1 MSFNKAKVLKSAE
14 KYVQQGKIPAAIDEY
29 RKIVEADPNDL
40 TMINT
45 LGDLCVRAGRTEEAI
60 QNFSRIAEN
69 YRENGFTLKAIAMYK
84 KISKLEP
91 SNFDTSLK
99 LADLYSKQGLI
110 VDARQQYLIVA
121 DAYKRNGQTK
131 RALEVLQKIAD
142 LDPENTA
149 VRLKLAESY
158 QVEGL
163 DEQAHDAYVYAG
175 QEFAKK
181 GRIPDAISAFTKAAS
196 INSSSK
202 IALKSLADAYIQQ
215 NDPYRAIEL
224 LTQASE
230 NNPNDVDIMVILGRT
245 YISAKMLEQAE
256 QTFIRLLDIDKSRY
270 DYLIQVGRAYLEVGK
285 FDRTIGAIDCCIDLL
300 FARRQEEK
308 AVNLLRGILEYDA
321 NHMQALK
328 RMADIYTR
336 TREDHNLA
344 STLNTIVEVS
354 LRQQRKDDA
363 IEALKKLVEIEPDEQ
378 SHKQRLISLGG
389 TIETVKTTPPK
400 VQQPTYSIPN
410 VFEPVAAA
418 NTPLSTSQVSADNQ
432 VIDSQILQAELF
444 LNRGYADSAAQILER
459 LISQYP
465 SNIEVRLKIKQVY
478 IDGGQEEKAASQ
490 CMTLAKLYE
499 SQGDK
504 ALASD
509 LLSEAYELNPKL
521 KPANAAKA
529 PARNGQPVSKLADS
543 IEINLDDALS
553 SDFSFEPSSFSQP
566 KADVVKPQSTT
577 YQPQASTLSAFDL
590 SSKLSSSPSPT
601 APPPTSSLPYG
612 LPELFNQQAGPAT
625 TPPPAMSSP
634 SSNFNPF
641 SQQVAPP
648 SSFDMPN
655 LFGQSSSPAMPQ
667 ANQPTSFANIFPPT
681 PQTPSRTAPATPL
694 GAKGEVP
701 DLQSAKFEIT
711 IDDGGTNQL
720 AKDKI
725 LKDELDGVDFYIQQ
739 GYMEIARSTLEDLEK
754 QHPNHPAIL
763 ERFAK
768 IGISKPAPSAASKFL
783 QTASDLEPIEE
794 LPEGAFLDASTPGTF
809 NPFASPSTSAPSSQ
823 RPLPPP
829 PQAPAP
835 IPEILS
841 SKAQNIA
848 LQQNQAVSM
857 FDSLISD
864 VEAELDEMPTQDV
877 LPMAKTAASNSQSTS
892 SKTSSSKP
900 TTGSLLDAESL
911 TSLFEEEFVNEFE
924 TADKP
929 DFETHYN
936 LGLAYKDMELF
947 DDAIEQFQLAFKAS
961 SPASEDGNYFN
972 CCNMLGYCFLRNN
985 MARPS
990 AVWYKRG
997 LEAPNRSDEEYQAMR
1012 FDLADAYEN
1021 LHEYKKALEC
1031 LQEVYAL
1038 DINYR
1043 DIGSRIRE
1051 IQEKMREEN
1060 N

>member
-1 MSFNKAKVLKSAE
+1 MSFNKAKILKSAE

-60 QNFSRIAEN
+60 QNFSRIAES

-121 DAYKRNGQTK
+121 DAYKRNGNTK
-131 RALEVLQKIAD
+131 KALEILQKIAD

-163 DEQAHDAYVYAG
+163 NDQAHDSYIYAG

-181 GRIPDAISAFTKAAS
+181 GRSPDAISAFSKAAS
-196 INSSSK
+196 INSASK
-202 IALKSLADAYIQQ
+202 IALKSLADAYVQQ

-224 LTQASE
+224 LANASQ

-245 YISAKMLEQAE
+245 YISAKMLEEAE
-256 QTFIRLLDIDKSRY
+256 MTFSRLLDIDKSRY
-270 DYLIQVGRAYLEVGK
+270 DYLIQVGKAYLEVGK
-285 FDRTIGAIDCCIDLL
+285 FDRTIGAIDKCIDLL
-300 FARRQEEK
+300 FGRRQEEK
-308 AVNLLRGILEYDA
+308 AVNLLKSILEYDP
-321 NHMQALK
+321 NHMVALK
-328 RMADIYTR
+328 RIADIYTR
-336 TREDHNLA
+336 TREDHNLVT
-344 STLNTIVEVS
+344 TLNSIVEVA
-354 LRQQRKDDA
+354 LRQQQREEA
-363 IEALKKLVEIEPDEQ
+363 IEALNKLITIEPDEQ

-389 TIETVKTTPPK
+389 KVEIIRSEPK
-400 VQQPTYSIPN
+400 LPAPSEAYSITNDVQP
-410 VFEPVAAA
+410 
-418 NTPLSTSQVSADNQ
+418 
-432 VIDSQILQAELF
+432 IDSQLRQAELF
-444 LNRGYADSAAQILER
+444 LNRGYADNAAQILEGV
-459 LISQYP
+459 ISQYP
-465 SNIEVRLKIKQVY
+465 NSIEARLKIKQIYV
-478 IDGGQEEKAASQ
+478 DGGQEEKAASQ
-490 CMTLAKLYE
+490 CLTLAKLYE

-504 ALASD
+504 ASAAD
-509 LLSEAYELNPKL
+509 LLSEAYDLNPKL
-521 KPANAAKA
+521 KPASAPKT
-529 PARNGQPVSKLADS
+529 PARNGQLAPKLTES
-543 IEINLDDALS
+543 VEIILDDALS
-553 SDFSFEPSSFSQP
+553 SDFTFESPAFVQP
-566 KADVVKPQSTT
+566 RADAIKPQSTT
-577 YQPQASTLSAFDL
+577 YQPQASTLSTFDFSGKPSN
-590 SSKLSSSPSPT
+590 SST
-601 APPPTSSLPYG
+601 APPPPSSSLPYG
-612 LPELFNQQAGPAT
+612 LPELFNNKGGPAT
-625 TPPPAMSSP
+625 TPPNPMP
-634 SSNFNPF
+634 NPVNNFNPF
-641 SQQVAPP
+641 GQPSASSQ
-648 SSFDMPN
+648 FDMSN
-655 LFGQSSSPAMPQ
+655 LFGQQSNAPLPATLQPQ
-667 ANQPTSFANIFPPT
+667 NQPSNFANIFPPT
-681 PQTPSRTAPATPL
+681 PQTPVRNVPSIPI

-701 DLQSAKFEIT
+701 GIQQNDRFEIT
-711 IDDGGTNQL
+711 IDDSGPNQL
-720 AKDKI
+720 AQDKI

-754 QHPNHPAIL
+754 QHPNHPAII

-768 IGISKPAPSAASKFL
+768 IGIHKPAPSASHGKFL
-783 QTASDLEPIEE
+783 QTAPDLEPIEDI
-794 LPEGAFLDASTPGTF
+794 PEGAFLETSTPGAPF
-809 NPFASPSTSAPSSQ
+809 NPFTGQTLAPPVAQ
-823 RPLPPP
+823 RPATPAPQAPPPMPDILSSRAQNFAPP
-829 PQAPAP
+829 PQ
-835 IPEILS
+835 S
-841 SKAQNIA
+841 
-848 LQQNQAVSM
+848 QADSM

-877 LPMAKTAASNSQSTS
+877 LPMAKTAATTSSSTS
-892 SKTSSSKP
+892 SSSSSKASSYSSKP

-961 SPASEDGNYFN
+961 SANSGDGNYFN

-997 LEAPNRSDEEYQAMR
+997 LEAPERSDEEYQAMR

-1021 LHEYKKALEC
+1021 LREYKKALEC

-1043 DIGSRIRE
+1043 DVGTKIKE
-1051 IQEKMREEN
+1051 IHEKMREEN

>member
-1 MSFNKAKVLKSAE
+1 MSFNKAKILKSAE

-91 SNFDTSLK
+91 SNFETSLK

-131 RALEVLQKIAD
+131 KALEILQKIAD

-163 DEQAHDAYVYAG
+163 NDQAHDAYVYAG

-181 GRIPDAISAFTKAAS
+181 GKTQEAISAFTKAAS
-196 INSSSK
+196 INSASK
-202 IALKSLADAYIQQ
+202 IALKSLADAYVQQ

-224 LTQASE
+224 LSQALQ

-245 YISAKMLEQAE
+245 YISAKMLEEAE
-256 QTFIRLLDIDKSRY
+256 VTFARLLEVDKSRY

-285 FDRTIGAIDCCIDLL
+285 FDRTIGAIDQCIDLL
-300 FARRQEEK
+300 VARRQEEK
-308 AVNLLRGILEYDA
+308 AVTLLKTILEYDP
-321 NHMQALK
+321 NHMQAL
-328 RMADIYTR
+328 RHIADIYTR
-336 TREDHNLA
+336 TREDHNLV
-344 STLNTIVEVS
+344 STLNLIVDLA
-354 LRQQRKDDA
+354 LRQQQKDEA

-378 SHKQRLISLGG
+378 SYKQRLMSLGG
-389 TIETVKTTPPK
+389 TVVEPVKPAKPS
-400 VQQPTYSIPN
+400 YSIPN
-410 VFEPVAAA
+410 AFEPVGA
-418 NTPLSTSQVSADNQ
+418 TVPLTNKTAQGDNQ
-432 VIDSQILQAELF
+432 IIERQLREAEMF
-444 LNRGYADSAAQILER
+444 ANRGYADSAAQILEE

-465 SNIEVRLKIKQVY
+465 NNIEARLKIKQIY
-478 IDGGQEEKAASQ
+478 IDGGLEEKAASQ
-490 CMTLAKLYE
+490 CLTLAKLYE

-509 LLSEAYELNPKL
+509 LLSEAYDLNPRL
-521 KPANAAKA
+521 KPSGAAKA
-529 PARNGQPVSKLADS
+529 PARNGQPAPPKLADS

-553 SDFSFEPSSFSQP
+553 SDFTLDSPSLSQP
-566 KADVVKPQSTT
+566 RTDAVKTQSTT
-577 YQPQASTLSAFDL
+577 YQPQASTLSGFNL
-590 SSKLSSSPSPT
+590 GGKLENPQMPQGSSQASGL
-601 APPPTSSLPYG
+601 AYG
-612 LPELFNQQAGPAT
+612 LPELFNQGGPAT
-625 TPPPAMSSP
+625 APPNPNSGGVGG
-634 SSNFNPF
+634 FNPF
-641 SQQVAPP
+641 SQQSTQPP
-648 SSFDMPN
+648 SSFEMPN
-655 LFGQSSSPAMPQ
+655 IFGQTSPPQ
-667 ANQPTSFANIFPPT
+667 PLPGMGAPPSQPASFANIFPSNQ
-681 PQTPSRTAPATPL
+681 QTPVRNIPSVPI

-701 DLQSAKFEIT
+701 DVQNASFEIT
-711 IDDGGTNQL
+711 IDDAGNTNQL

-754 QHPNHPAIL
+754 QHPNHPSIL
-763 ERFAK
+763 QRFAQM
-768 IGISKPAPSAASKFL
+768 GISRPAPSAPSNKFL
-783 QTASDLEPIEE
+783 QTAPDLEPIEE
-794 LPEGAFLDASTPGTF
+794 LPEGAILDASSPGTPY
-809 NPFASPSTSAPSSQ
+809 NPFNTPVTRTTHA
-823 RPLPPP
+823 PP

-835 IPEILS
+835 IPDALV
-841 SKAQNIA
+841 SKAQSMVPA
-848 LQQNQAVSM
+848 QSPGASM
-857 FDSLISD
+857 FDDLISN
-864 VEAELDEMPTQDV
+864 VEAELDEMPTNDM
-877 LPMAKTAASNSQSTS
+877 LPMAKTAPASSSSAKKASTS
-892 SKTSSSKP
+892 SAKP
-900 TTGSLLDAESL
+900 STGSLLDAESL

-924 TADKP
+924 SSDKP

-961 SPASEDGNYFN
+961 SPTSGDGNYFN

-997 LEAPNRSDEEYQAMR
+997 LEAPERSDDEYQAMR
-1012 FDLADAYEN
+1012 FDLADAYEHLN
-1021 LHEYKKALEC
+1021 EYSKALEC

-1043 DIGSRIRE
+1043 DVATKIRE
-1051 IQEKMREEN
+1051 IQEKIREEDK
-1060 N
+1060 

>member
-1 MSFNKAKVLKSAE
+1 MSFNKAKILKSAE
-14 KYVQQGKIPAAIDEY
+14 KYVQQGKIPGAIDEY

-91 SNFDTSLK
+91 SNFETSLK

-131 RALEVLQKIAD
+131 KALEVLQKIAD

-163 DEQAHDAYVYAG
+163 NEQAHDAYVYAG

-181 GRIPDAISAFTKAAS
+181 GRAPDAISAFTKAS
-196 INSSSK
+196 LITPSSK
-202 IALKSLADAYIQQ
+202 IALKSLADAYVQQ

-224 LTQASE
+224 LSQALQ
-230 NNPNDVDIMVILGRT
+230 NNPSDVDIMVILGRT
-245 YISAKMLEQAE
+245 YISAKMLEEAE
-256 QTFIRLLDIDKSRY
+256 ATFSHLLDIDKSRY

-285 FDRTIGAIDCCIDLL
+285 FDRTIGAIDRCIDLL
-300 FARRQEEK
+300 VARRQEEK
-308 AVNLLRGILEYDA
+308 AVTLLKSILEYDA

-336 TREDHNLA
+336 TREDHNLV
-344 STLNTIVEVS
+344 STLNLIVDVA
-354 LRQQRKDDA
+354 LRQQQKDGA
-363 IEALKKLVEIEPDEQ
+363 IEALKKLVEIEPDEP
-378 SHKQRLISLGG
+378 SYKQRLVSLGG
-389 TIETVKTTPPK
+389 TIEPPVSSK
-400 VQQPTYSIPN
+400 PSYSIPSA
-410 VFEPVAAA
+410 FEPTLGA
-418 NTPLSTSQVSADNQ
+418 TSPLSPNRIQNDNQ
-432 VIDSQILQAELF
+432 VIDRQLREAEMF
-444 LNRGYADSAAQILER
+444 ANRGYADNAAQILEE

-465 SNIEVRLKIKQVY
+465 NNIEARLKIKQIY
-478 IDGGQEEKAASQ
+478 IDGGLEEKAASQ
-490 CMTLAKLYE
+490 CLTLAKLYDF
-499 SQGDK
+499 QGDK
-504 ALASD
+504 ALAAD
-509 LLSEAYELNPKL
+509 LLSEAYDLNPKL
-521 KPANAAKA
+521 KPASAKA
-529 PARNGQPVSKLADS
+529 PTRNGQPTSKLAES

-553 SDFSFEPSSFSQP
+553 SDFALEQPSFSQP
-566 KADVVKPQSTT
+566 RADAIKPQSTT
-577 YQPQASTLSAFDL
+577 YQPQASTLSGFSL
-590 SSKLSSSPSPT
+590 SNRLENPQVPS
-601 APPPTSSLPYG
+601 PPPTSGLAYG
-612 LPELFNQQAGPAT
+612 LPELFNQGGPAT
-625 TPPPAMSSP
+625 TPPNPNSGGASG
-634 SSNFNPF
+634 FNPF
-641 SQQVAPP
+641 SQQ
-648 SSFDMPN
+648 
-655 LFGQSSSPAMPQ
+655 SSSPASSFEMP
-667 ANQPTSFANIFPPT
+667 NMFGPTSTPQPLPGMAAPPNQSPFFANIFPPST
-681 PQTPSRTAPATPL
+681 QTPTSSVPSIPL
-694 GAKGEVP
+694 GAKGAVS
-701 DLQSAKFEIT
+701 DVQNASFEIS
-711 IDDGGTNQL
+711 IDDSGSGTQL

-763 ERFAK
+763 QRFTLM
-768 IGISKPAPSAASKFL
+768 GISKPVAPVSKFL
-783 QTASDLEPIEE
+783 YTAPDLEAIEE
-794 LPEGAFLDASTPGTF
+794 LPESAILEASTPGSY
-809 NPFASPSTSAPSSQ
+809 NPFTTPVTNPPPALAQ
-823 RPLPPP
+823 RPA

-835 IPEILS
+835 MPDALV
-841 SKAQNIA
+841 SKAQAMIA
-848 LQQNQAVSM
+848 PAQNQASSM
-857 FDSLISD
+857 FDDLISN
-864 VEAELDEMPTQDV
+864 VEAELDDMPTSDI
-877 LPMAKTAASNSQSTS
+877 LPMAKTVAPSPS
-892 SKTSSSKP
+892 SPNPSSPSAKP

-924 TADKP
+924 TSDKP

-961 SPASEDGNYFN
+961 SPTSGDGDYFN

-997 LEAPNRSDEEYQAMR
+997 LEAPGRSDDEYQAMR
-1012 FDLADAYEN
+1012 FDLAEAYEHLN
-1021 LHEYKKALEC
+1021 ECNKSLEY

-1043 DIGSRIRE
+1043 DVGSKIRE
-1051 IQEKMREEN
+1051 IQEKIRREEK
-1060 N
+1060 